1 MSSESSGARSARR
14 YTGRAI
20 DTLQQGQGVMNQPGG
35 LFDTA
40 SNVGLTFGKSPLS
53 MSPEVVALIKQ
64 RGYDDSSRAF
74 QGALD
79 MIGER
84 QGAQG
89 MYRSGGTNLQF
100 QNAAGEFGRATADQ
114 SRQVDTQ
121 AALQRNQDF
130 MNAIAAILPLVQQQQ
145 RPYEQMAQIYGGA
158 ASNQNFSQPGAGAG
172 IGQGLGALLGALI
185 P

>member
-1 MSSESSGARSARR
+1 MSESSGARSARR
-14 YTGRAI
+14 YTGRAVSS
-20 DTLQQGQGVMNQPGG
+20 LEAGQGLMNQPGG

-40 SNVGLTFGKSPLS
+40 SQVGLTFGKSPLS
-53 MSPEVVALIKQ
+53 LSPEVVAMMKQ
-64 RGYDDSSRAF
+64 RQYDDSSRAL

-84 QGAQG
+84 QGAMG

-100 QNAAGEFGRATADQ
+100 QNAAGEFGRSIADQ
-114 SRQVDTQ
+114 SRQIDTQ

-145 RPYEQMAQIYGGA
+145 RPYENIANVYSGA
-158 ASNQNFSQPGAGAG
+158 ASNSNFSQPGAGLG
-172 IGQGLGALLGALI
+172 IGQGIGTLLGALVA
-185 P
+185 